1 MHESKLFNNKREK
14 ERDGEGVRERRR
26 KRRLKGKNCVSNK
39 EVFIS
44 IQNCC
49 CRDKQNSRLDI
60 KSKGIFQSVTLKT
73 KSIFFLTLEKC
84 QITSLILDL

>member
-1 MHESKLFNNKREK
+1 MNQNCLIIRERK
-14 ERDGEGVRERRR
+14 IEMERVRERERRR
-26 KRRLKGKNCVSNK
+26 KRGIKGKNCVSNK

-60 KSKGIFQSVTLKT
+60 KSEGFSQSVT
-73 KSIFFLTLEKC
+73 
-84 QITSLILDL
+84 